1 MTKRG
6 WDGKTYDRIGTPQLE
21 WGKVVLDRLE
31 LRGDETIVDA
41 GCGSG
46 RVTELLL
53 ERLPRGHVIA
63 LDGSASMIEA
73 ARERLGGHANI
84 EFAVMDLLELDLG
97 GRQVDGVIS
106 TATFHWITDHARL
119 FEQLHAIIG
128 PGGQLVAQCGGKGN
142 IARVLEQAYAVM
154 AESEWSA
161 FFEGYVD
168 PHRFADAPETESLLG
183 AAGFVE
189 ATCWLQAA
197 PVNPPEP
204 PVFLGTVILGGAME
218 RLPLDLHDA
227 FLTEILGRLP
237 EPFEADYVRLNIDAI
252 A

>member
-84 EFAVMDLLELDLG
+84 EFTVMDLLELDLG

-204 PVFLGTVILGGAME
+204 PVFLNSVILGGAME
-218 RLPLDLHDA
+218 RLPVERQDA
-227 FLTEILGRLP
+227 FIAAVLARLP
-237 EPFEADYVRLNIDAI
+237 EPFEADYVRLNIDAT

>member
-1 MTKRG
+1 
-6 WDGKTYDRIGTPQLE
+6 
-21 WGKVVLDRLE
+21 
-31 LRGDETIVDA
+31 
-41 GCGSG
+41 
-46 RVTELLL
+46 
-53 ERLPRGHVIA
+53 
-63 LDGSASMIEA
+63 
-73 ARERLGGHANI
+73 
-84 EFAVMDLLELDLG
+84 MDLLELDLG
-97 GRQVDGVIS
+97 DRQVDGVIS

-119 FEQLHAIIG
+119 FEQLHAIIR

-142 IARVLEQAYAVM
+142 IAKVLEQAYALM
-154 AESEWSA
+154 AEPEWSA

-168 PHRFADAPETESLLG
+168 PHRFADAPETEALLG

-189 ATCWLQAA
+189 ATCWLQPA
-197 PVNPPEP
+197 PANPPEP

-218 RLPLDLHDA
+218 RLPLDVHDA

>member
-21 WGKVVLDRLE
+21 WGKVVLDRLD

-53 ERLPRGHVIA
+53 ERLPDGQVIA

-73 ARERLGGHANI
+73 ARERLGGYANI
-84 EFAVMDLLELDLG
+84 EFAVMDLLDLDLA
-97 GRQVDGVIS
+97 GRLVDGIIS

-119 FEQLHAIIG
+119 FEQLHAIVR

-142 IARVLEQAYAVM
+142 IASVLRASYTVM
-154 AESEWSA
+154 AEPAWSQW
-161 FFEGYVD
+161 FEGYVD
-168 PHRFADAPETESLLG
+168 PHRFADAPETEDLLRS
-183 AAGFVE
+183 AGFAE
-189 ATCWLQAA
+189 ATCWLQDA

-204 PVFLGTVILGGAME
+204 PVFLSSVILGGAME
-218 RLPLDLHDA
+218 RLPAERQDA
-227 FLTEILGRLP
+227 FIAAVLGRLP

>member
-1 MTKRG
+1 MTKRA

-21 WGKVVLDRLE
+21 WGKVVLDRMQ

-53 ERLPRGHVIA
+53 ERLPEGQVIA
-63 LDGSASMIEA
+63 LDGSASMIDA
-73 ARERLGGHANI
+73 ARERLGSHANV

-119 FEQLHAIIG
+119 FQRLHAVIR

-142 IARVLEQAYAVM
+142 IANVLTQAYAVM
-154 AESEWSA
+154 AEPAWSDVFA
-161 FFEGYVD
+161 DYVD
-168 PHRFADAPETESLLG
+168 PHRFADAPETEDLLR

-189 ATCWLQAA
+189 ATCWLQEA

-218 RLPLDLHDA
+218 RLPVERHEA
-227 FLTEILGRLP
+227 FLSEILRRLP

>member
-1 MTKRG
+1 MTKRA

-46 RVTELLL
+46 RVTERLL
-53 ERLPRGHVIA
+53 ERLPHGHVIA

-73 ARERLGGHANI
+73 ARERLGGCANI
-84 EFAVMDLLELDLG
+84 EFAAMDLLELDLD
-97 GRQVDGVIS
+97 GRQVDGVVS
-106 TATFHWITDHARL
+106 TATFHWIVDHARL
-119 FEQLHAIIG
+119 FERLHAIIR

-142 IARVLEQAYAVM
+142 IAKVLEQSYAVM
-154 AESEWSA
+154 AEPAWNS

-168 PHRFADAPETESLLG
+168 PHRFADAPETEVLLR

-189 ATCWLQAA
+189 ATCWLQDA
-197 PVNPPEP
+197 PTSPPEP

-218 RLPLDLHDA
+218 RLPLELHDA
-227 FLTEILGRLP
+227 FLGELLGRLP

>member
-31 LRGDETIVDA
+31 LRGNETILDA

-53 ERLPRGHVIA
+53 ERLPDGHVIA

-84 EFAVMDLLELDLG
+84 EFTVMDLLELELAD
-97 GRQVDGVIS
+97 RQVDGVIS

-119 FEQLHAIIG
+119 FEQLHAIIR

-142 IARVLEQAYAVM
+142 IAKVLEQAYALM
-154 AESEWSA
+154 AEPEWSP

-168 PHRFADAPETESLLG
+168 PHRFADAPETETLLG

-204 PVFLGTVILGGAME
+204 PVFLSSVILGGGRILQKE
-218 RLPLDLHDA
+218 KRQNA
-227 FLTEILGRLP
+227 FVTAVLARLP

>member
-53 ERLPRGHVIA
+53 ERLPDGHVIA
-63 LDGSASMIEA
+63 LDGSSSMIEA
-73 ARERLGGHANI
+73 ARERLGDHANI

-97 GRQVDGVIS
+97 DRQVDGVIS

-119 FEQLHAIIG
+119 FEELHAIIR

-142 IARVLEQAYAVM
+142 IAKVLEQAYALM
-154 AESEWSA
+154 AEPEWSP

-168 PHRFADAPETESLLG
+168 PHRFADAPETETLLG

-189 ATCWLQAA
+189 ATCWLQPA
-197 PVNPPEP
+197 PANPPEP

-227 FLTEILGRLP
+227 FLTEILGRRP

>member
-53 ERLPRGHVIA
+53 ERLPDGQVIA

-73 ARERLGGHANI
+73 ARERLSGHANI
-84 EFAVMDLLELDLG
+84 EFAVMDLLKLDLSD
-97 GRQVDGVIS
+97 RQVDGVIS
-106 TATFHWITDHARL
+106 TATFHWITDHPRL
-119 FEQLHAIIG
+119 FEGLHAIIR

-142 IARVLEQAYAVM
+142 IAKVLEQAYALM
-154 AESEWSA
+154 AEPEWSA

-168 PHRFADAPETESLLG
+168 PHRFADAPETETLLG

-197 PVNPPEP
+197 PTSPPEP

-218 RLPLDLHDA
+218 RLPLDVHDA
-227 FLTEILGRLP
+227 FLAEILERLP

>member
-1 MTKRG
+1 MTKRA
-6 WDGKTYDRIGTPQLE
+6 WDGKTYDRIGTPQAE
-21 WGKVVLDRLE
+21 WGKAVLDRMA
-31 LRGDETIVDA
+31 LRGDETVIDA

-53 ERLPRGHVIA
+53 ERLPQGHVIA

-73 ARERLGGHANI
+73 ARERLGAHANV
-84 EFAVMDLLELDLG
+84 EFAVMDLLALDLD

-119 FEQLHAIIG
+119 FAGLHAVLR

-142 IARVLEQAYAVM
+142 IANVLRQAYAVM
-154 AESEWSA
+154 AEPAWSA
-161 FFEGYVD
+161 HFEGYTD
-168 PHRFADAPETESLLG
+168 PHRFADAPETEQLLR

-189 ATCWLQAA
+189 ARCWLQEA

-218 RLPLDLHDA
+218 RLSEQLHEP
-227 FLTEILGRLP
+227 FLREVLGRLP

>member
-1 MTKRG
+1 MTKRA
-6 WDGKTYDRIGTPQLE
+6 WDGKTYDRIGTPQAE
-21 WGKVVLDRLE
+21 WGKVVLDRMQ
-31 LRGDETIVDA
+31 LRGDETVVDA

-53 ERLPRGHVIA
+53 ERLPEGHVIA
-63 LDGSASMIEA
+63 IDGSASMIDA
-73 ARERLGGHANI
+73 ARERLGTHANI

-97 GRQVDGVIS
+97 GRQVDGIIS

-119 FEQLHAIIG
+119 FERLHTVLR

-142 IARVLEQAYAVM
+142 IATVLRASYAVM
-154 AESEWSA
+154 AEPAWA
-161 FFEGYVD
+161 PWFEGYVD
-168 PHRFADAPETESLLG
+168 PHLFADAPETEELLR
-183 AAGFVE
+183 AAGFAE
-189 ATCWLQAA
+189 STCWLQDA

-218 RLPLDLHDA
+218 RLPDDRHDA
-227 FLTEILGRLP
+227 FLGEILGRLP
-237 EPFEADYVRLNIDAI
+237 EPFEADYVRLNLDAI

>member
-1 MTKRG
+1 MTKRV
-6 WDGKTYDRIGTPQLE
+6 WDGKTYDRIGTPQAE
-21 WGKVVLDRLE
+21 WGKVVLDRMQ

-53 ERLPRGHVIA
+53 ERLPQGRVLAI
-63 LDGSASMIEA
+63 DGSASMIEA
-73 ARERLGGHANI
+73 ARERLGSHANV
-84 EFAVMDLLELDLG
+84 EFTVMDLLALDLG

-119 FEQLHAIIG
+119 FERLRAVLR
-128 PGGQLVAQCGGKGN
+128 PGGQLVAQCGGTGN
-142 IARVLEQAYAVM
+142 IQRVLAEAYAVM
-154 AESEWSA
+154 AEPAWSDA
-161 FFEGYVD
+161 FAGYTD
-168 PHRFADAPETESLLG
+168 PHRFADAPETEALLH
-183 AAGFVE
+183 AAGF
-189 ATCWLQAA
+189 AQARCWLQDA

-218 RLPLDLHDA
+218 RLSAERGAA
-227 FLTEILGRLP
+227 FLAEVLGRLP

>member
-31 LRGDETIVDA
+31 LRGNETILDA

-53 ERLPRGHVIA
+53 ERLPDGQVIA

-73 ARERLGGHANI
+73 ARERLGGHTNI
-84 EFAVMDLLELDLG
+84 EFAVMDLLELELA

-106 TATFHWITDHARL
+106 TATFHWITDHVRL
-119 FEQLHAIIG
+119 FEQLHAIMR

-142 IARVLEQAYAVM
+142 IAKVLEQAYAVM
-154 AESEWSA
+154 AEPTWSA

-168 PHRFADAPETESLLG
+168 PHRFADAPETEILLG

-197 PVNPPEP
+197 PANPPEP

-218 RLPLDLHDA
+218 RLPLNLHDA
-227 FLTEILGRLP
+227 FLAEILGRLP
-237 EPFEADYVRLNIDAI
+237 EPFEADYVRLNIDAS

>member
-53 ERLPRGHVIA
+53 ERLPDGHVIA
-63 LDGSASMIEA
+63 LDGSSSMIEA
-73 ARERLGGHANI
+73 ARERLGDHANI

-97 GRQVDGVIS
+97 DRQVDGVIS

-119 FEQLHAIIG
+119 FEELHAIIR

-142 IARVLEQAYAVM
+142 IAKVLEQAYALM
-154 AESEWSA
+154 AEPEWSP

-168 PHRFADAPETESLLG
+168 PHRFADAPETETLLG

-189 ATCWLQAA
+189 ATCWLQPA
-197 PVNPPEP
+197 PANPPEP

-237 EPFEADYVRLNIDAI
+237 EPFEADYVRLNIDAS

>member
-1 MTKRG
+1 M
-6 WDGKTYDRIGTPQLE
+6 
-21 WGKVVLDRLE
+21 
-31 LRGDETIVDA
+31 
-41 GCGSG
+41 
-46 RVTELLL
+46 
-53 ERLPRGHVIA
+53 IA

-97 GRQVDGVIS
+97 DRQVDGVIS

-119 FEQLHAIIG
+119 FEQLHAIIR

-142 IARVLEQAYAVM
+142 IAKVLEQAYALM
-154 AESEWSA
+154 AEPEWSP

-168 PHRFADAPETESLLG
+168 PHRFADAPETETLLG

-189 ATCWLQAA
+189 ATCWLQPA
-197 PVNPPEP
+197 PANPPEP

-218 RLPLDLHDA
+218 RLPLDVHDA
-227 FLTEILGRLP
+227 FHRRPMLATSTRAVRGRLRAP
-237 EPFEADYVRLNIDAI
+237 QHRRHSRSTGAPAKSD
-252 A
+252 

>member
-1 MTKRG
+1 MTKRA

-21 WGKVVLDRLE
+21 WGRVVLDRMD
-31 LRGDETIVDA
+31 LRGDETIIDA

-53 ERLPRGHVIA
+53 ERLPEGRVIA
-63 LDGSASMIEA
+63 LDGSASMIDA
-73 ARERLGGHANI
+73 ARERLGAHANV

-119 FEQLHAIIG
+119 FERLHAVIR

-142 IARVLEQAYAVM
+142 IAEVLRQSYAVM
-154 AESEWSA
+154 AEPAWSGW
-161 FFEGYVD
+161 FDGYVD
-168 PHRFADAPETESLLG
+168 PHRFADAPETEELLR
-183 AAGFVE
+183 AAGFAE
-189 ATCWLQAA
+189 ASCWLQDA

-204 PVFLGTVILGGAME
+204 PIFLGTVILGGAME
-218 RLPLDLHDA
+218 RLPVEHHDA
-227 FLTEILGRLP
+227 FLAEILGRLS
-237 EPFEADYVRLNIDAI
+237 EPFEADYVRLNIDAVS
-252 A
+252 

>member
-31 LRGDETIVDA
+31 LRGNETILDA

-53 ERLPRGHVIA
+53 ERLPDGHVIA
-63 LDGSASMIEA
+63 LDGSSSMIEA
-73 ARERLGGHANI
+73 ARERLGGHTNI
-84 EFAVMDLLELDLG
+84 EFAVMDLLELELA

-119 FEQLHAIIG
+119 FEQLHAIIR

-142 IARVLEQAYAVM
+142 IAKVLEQAYAVM
-154 AESEWSA
+154 AEPTWSA

-168 PHRFADAPETESLLG
+168 PHRFADAPETEILLA

-197 PVNPPEP
+197 PANPPEP

-227 FLTEILGRLP
+227 FLAEILGRLP

>member
-53 ERLPRGHVIA
+53 ERLPDGQVIA
-63 LDGSASMIEA
+63 LDGSSSMIEA

-97 GRQVDGVIS
+97 DRQVDGVIS

-119 FEQLHAIIG
+119 FEQLHAIIR

-142 IARVLEQAYAVM
+142 IAKVLEQAYALM
-154 AESEWSA
+154 AEPEWSA

-168 PHRFADAPETESLLG
+168 PHRFADAPETEALLG

-189 ATCWLQAA
+189 ATCWLQPA
-197 PVNPPEP
+197 PANPPEP

-218 RLPLDLHDA
+218 RLPLDVHDA

-237 EPFEADYVRLNIDAI
+237 EPFEADYVRLNLDAI

>member
-53 ERLPRGHVIA
+53 ERLPDGQVIA
-63 LDGSASMIEA
+63 LDGSMIEA

-97 GRQVDGVIS
+97 DRQVDGVIS

-119 FEQLHAIIG
+119 FEQLHAIIR

-142 IARVLEQAYAVM
+142 IAKVLEQAYALM
-154 AESEWSA
+154 AEPEWSA

-168 PHRFADAPETESLLG
+168 PHRFADAPETEALLG

-189 ATCWLQAA
+189 ATCWLQPA
-197 PVNPPEP
+197 PANPPEP

-218 RLPLDLHDA
+218 RLPLDVHDA

>member
-1 MTKRG
+1 MTQRP
-6 WDGKTYDRIGTPQLE
+6 WDGKTYDRIGTPQAE
-21 WGKVVLDRLE
+21 WGRAVLDRMA
-31 LRGDETIVDA
+31 LRGDETVIDA

-53 ERLPRGHVIA
+53 ERLPQGHVIA

-73 ARERLGGHANI
+73 ARERLGSHANI
-84 EFAVMDLLELDLG
+84 EFAVMDLLALDLD

-119 FEQLHAIIG
+119 FAGLHAVLR

-142 IARVLEQAYAVM
+142 ITAVLRQAYAVM
-154 AESEWSA
+154 AEPAWSTH
-161 FFEGYVD
+161 FEDYTD
-168 PHRFADAPETESLLG
+168 PHRFADAPETEQLLR
-183 AAGFVE
+183 AADFVE
-189 ATCWLQAA
+189 AHCWLQEA

-218 RLPLDLHDA
+218 RLPEPLHAA
-227 FLTEILGRLP
+227 FLAEILGRLP